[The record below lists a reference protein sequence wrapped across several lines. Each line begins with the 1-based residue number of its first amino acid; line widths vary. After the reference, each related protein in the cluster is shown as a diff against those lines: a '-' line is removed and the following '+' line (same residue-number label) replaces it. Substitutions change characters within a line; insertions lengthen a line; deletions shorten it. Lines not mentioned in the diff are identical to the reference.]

1 MPTLL
6 RRTARIAMLAL
17 ALTGA
22 LAVAAP
28 LAAATGNG
36 SDLDRIAHASQALLS
51 AGSARFSGQVSITGS
66 STNDGNI
73 ELSGAFDFKHRSGQ
87 FNINA
92 AALGASGTSGRLTLR
107 LIENVA
113 YLSVGSFRHVTSGSL
128 PPELKNKQ
136 WIKID
141 LRSLGASAGGLEQA
155 NPASSLDFLG
165 GTTNSVQNLG
175 SQPINGAAATHYR
188 VQIDLTKALE
198 KVPASE
204 RSQLQATIGTLGGA
218 GVIPAD
224 VWLDTKGRPVKFE
237 FDLTVQQGS
246 TPVHLAE
253 TFQYSHF
260 GTPVSTPVPAKAQ
273 VVDFTTLLHQ
283 LGGSLG
289 GAAGTTPATAPA
301 A

>member
-1 MPTLL
+1 ML
-6 RRTARIAMLAL
+6 RRTVCIPMLAL

-22 LAVAAP
+22 LVIAAP
-28 LAAATGNG
+28 LAAASGNG
-36 SDLDRIAHASQALLS
+36 SDLDRIAHSSQALVR
-51 AGSARFSGQVSITGS
+51 AGSARFSGRVSITGS
-66 STNDGNI
+66 PTSDGTI

-92 AALGASGTSGRLTLR
+92 AALGAGSTSGRLTLR
-107 LIENVA
+107 LVQNVA
-113 YLSVGSFRHVTSGSL
+113 YLSVGSFRHLTRGSL
-128 PPELKNKQ
+128 PPELKDKA
-136 WIKID
+136 WIEID
-141 LRSLGASAGGLEQA
+141 PGKLGASAGGLEQA
-155 NPASSLDFLG
+155 NPASSLDFLN

-175 SQPINGAAATHYR
+175 SQQVNGAPATHYR

-218 GVIPAD
+218 GIIPAD
-224 VWLDTKGRPVKFE
+224 VWLDTQGRPVKFE
-237 FDLTVQQGS
+237 LNVTVQQGA

-260 GTPVSTPVPAKAQ
+260 GTPVSTPVPPKAQ
-273 VVDFTTLLHQ
+273 VVDFTALLKA
-283 LGGSLG
+283 LGASLG
-289 GAAGTTPATAPA
+289 SVAGTTTTTAPA